1 MRSSHWF
8 RLACAVGLVVSLA
21 GCPKHDEPNAAAV
34 PATEPSDPFS
44 RLTIAELSA
53 KLADSHAGT
62 LKLAVFD
69 NNGLDTYKEGHI
81 PGATWVQYDEIKAS
95 DLPADKGTMLVFYCY
110 NEHCHAS
117 HIGARSAVKLG
128 YSNVFVLPVGITG
141 WKKAG
146 KAIEKSG

>member
-1 MRSSHWF
+1 MRNTHIP
-8 RLACAVGLVVSLA
+8 SLA
-21 GCPKHDEPNAAAV
+21 IAAILTLTSCQKSEVPQAATALAETSEPR
-34 PATEPSDPFS
+34 DPFS
-44 RLTIAELSA
+44 RITADELLTKMTEAR
-53 KLADSHAGT
+53 AGS
-62 LKLAVFD
+62 LKLAIFD

-95 DLPADKGTMLVFYCY
+95 DLPPDKGTMLVFYCY

-128 YSNVFVLPVGITG
+128 YSKVFVLPIGIAG

>member
-1 MRSSHWF
+1 
-8 RLACAVGLVVSLA
+8 
-21 GCPKHDEPNAAAV
+21 
-34 PATEPSDPFS
+34 
-44 RLTIAELSA
+44 
-53 KLADSHAGT
+53 
-62 LKLAVFD
+62 
-69 NNGLDTYKEGHI
+69 
-81 PGATWVQYDEIKAS
+81 
-95 DLPADKGTMLVFYCY
+95 MLVFYCY